1 MNSLKIGQLHTS
13 DCQNKKSVSSPKNL
27 KRRPPV
33 VINKKPENQHNFQRI
48 NHHALND
55 PTIHH
60 EQSRWRNRRKIRRI
74 LMFSESISKGIR
86 IHEFNRYITNTTAR
100 LKSLPG
106 ATSKE
111 VTHYVVPKLQEES
124 FNSAL
129 IRIGIND
136 ILKDQR
142 NLQFEPLTWNILEI
156 SWRCKEYGIEE
167 IIISSLVVT
176 MYWSKSVSM
185 WKCVIV

>member
-1 MNSLKIGQLHTS
+1 
-13 DCQNKKSVSSPKNL
+13 
-27 KRRPPV
+27 
-33 VINKKPENQHNFQRI
+33 
-48 NHHALND
+48 
-55 PTIHH
+55 
-60 EQSRWRNRRKIRRI
+60 
-74 LMFSESISKGIR
+74 MFSESISKGIR

-142 NLQFEPLTWNILEI
+142 DLQFEPLT
-156 SWRCKEYGIEE
+156 
-167 IIISSLVVT
+167 
-176 MYWSKSVSM
+176 
-185 WKCVIV
+185 